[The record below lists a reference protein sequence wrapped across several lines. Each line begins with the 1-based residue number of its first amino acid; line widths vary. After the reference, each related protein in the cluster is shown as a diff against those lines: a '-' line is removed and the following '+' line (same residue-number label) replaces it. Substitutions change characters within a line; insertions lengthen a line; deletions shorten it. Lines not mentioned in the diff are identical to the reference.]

1 MQKRRFMESRFHKAP
16 SFYIAHIKF
25 CNRSL
30 SLPSTL
36 KLVAITIP
44 VYQVEIKMRQRQ
56 YE

>member
-1 MQKRRFMESRFHKAP
+1 MESRFHKAP